1 MKEKGPKDGYL
12 RTAPMQFLDRDG
24 NLIDEDGNLIDKD
37 GNRIDKDGNL
47 IEEPE
52 IYMELVGF
60 DEADIKTE

>member
-1 MKEKGPKDGYL
+1 
-12 RTAPMQFLDRDG
+12 MQFLDRDG